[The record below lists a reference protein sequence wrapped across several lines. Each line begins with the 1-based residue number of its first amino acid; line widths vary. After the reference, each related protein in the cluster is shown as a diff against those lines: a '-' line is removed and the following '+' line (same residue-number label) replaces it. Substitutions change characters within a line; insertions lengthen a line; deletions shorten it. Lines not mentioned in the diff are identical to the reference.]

1 MNISLTERLINSI
14 IRGIVRLVCVVD
26 YHELD
31 RIPRE
36 GPVLLASNH
45 TTNFEAPIYY
55 VLMKNRL
62 KKTALGKKELWS
74 NPFTRF
80 LMQIWGIIPVNRG
93 APDRRALKR
102 SLESLDAGA
111 LLGIAPEGTRSVT
124 GQLRQGL
131 PGAAMLAV
139 QRSVPVYPL
148 VQWGLQDLPRN
159 IRRLRR
165 TRMNLVVGEPFYVE
179 IPGGVRPTARQLRR
193 IADEI
198 MYQLAILLPPEYRGY
213 YSDLSQMTTEFIIR
227 R

>member
-1 MNISLTERLINSI
+1 MRISLTERLINSI
-14 IRGIVRLVCVVD
+14 IRVIIRLVCVVD
-26 YHELD
+26 AHELKK
-31 RIPRE
+31 IPRE

-55 VLMKNRL
+55 VLMKERQH
-62 KKTALGKKELWS
+62 KTALGKQELWG

-80 LMQIWGIIPVNRG
+80 LMQIWGIIPVKRG

-102 SLESLDAGA
+102 SLASLDRGE

-124 GQLRQGL
+124 GKLQRGL

-139 QRSVPVYPL
+139 QRPVPIYPL
-148 VQWGLQDLPRN
+148 VQWGLQDLPGN
-159 IRRLRR
+159 IQRFRR
-165 TRMNLVVGEPFYVE
+165 TRMNLVVGEPFHIEV
-179 IPGGVRPTARQLRR
+179 PGGGRPTARQLRR

-198 MYQLAILLPPEYRGY
+198 MYQLAVLLPEEYRGY
-213 YSDLSQMTTEFIIR
+213 YSDLSEMTTEFVVR